1 MSPIPPSTS
10 PGRAPF
16 LRLLLLAA
24 GIVAL
29 LFAGRHLGGYLQEF
43 TKWIENLG
51 PWGPAGLIAGYVLGT
66 IALVPGSAITLATGA
81 LFGLLEGT
89 IYVFIGATLGS
100 IAAFLIARYLARG
113 WIEGRIAK
121 DERFAA
127 IDRAVGKQG
136 FKITFLLRLSPAV
149 PFNFLNYALGLTRV
163 TLRDYAVSSLGMIPG
178 TILYVYYGKVA
189 GDLAALASGAK
200 IQKGPEYYVL
210 LSVGLL
216 ATLAVTLYVTKL
228 AKKAL
233 EEATDAGR

>member
-16 LRLLLLAA
+16 LRLFLLAA

-29 LFAGRHLGGYLQEF
+29 FLAGRYLGGYLQEF
-43 TKWIENLG
+43 AAWIEKLG

-121 DERFAA
+121 DERFTA

-136 FKITFLLRLSPAV
+136 LKITFLLRLSPAV

-163 TLRDYAVSSLGMIPG
+163 TLRDYMVSSVGMIPG

-189 GDLAALASGAK
+189 GDLAALASSAK
-200 IQKGPEYYVL
+200 IQKGPEYYGL
-210 LSVGLL
+210 LAVGLL

-233 EEATDAGR
+233 EEATDVGR